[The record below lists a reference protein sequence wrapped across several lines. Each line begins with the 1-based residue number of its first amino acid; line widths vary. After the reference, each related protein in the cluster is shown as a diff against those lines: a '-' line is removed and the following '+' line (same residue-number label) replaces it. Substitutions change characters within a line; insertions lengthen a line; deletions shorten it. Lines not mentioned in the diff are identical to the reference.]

1 MKEGATTSTLGSSL
15 GLCDPF
21 LILRRRLR
29 LSLHLAF
36 KVKANFGLAPSRG
49 DVKNLVELV
58 EIRDWSVEAFR
69 VLSNIRWPLAASRR
83 SHDRPRKPNKEPRL
97 PSSRS
102 ESNIPPTPTES
113 PAQSATPWASAS
125 ATLERK
131 SGLRLRLCVA
141 RPSGWDSSMV
151 CRVQIS
157 SLKVA

>member
-1 MKEGATTSTLGSSL
+1 MHERRGHYLDPGVLACAIHFSYSGAACVCRSTWRSRSRQIP
-15 GLCDPF
+15 GL
-21 LILRRRLR
+21 
-29 LSLHLAF
+29 HQ
-36 KVKANFGLAPSRG
+36 VGG

-83 SHDRPRKPNKEPRL
+83 SHDRPRKPNI
-97 PSSRS
+97 SRS